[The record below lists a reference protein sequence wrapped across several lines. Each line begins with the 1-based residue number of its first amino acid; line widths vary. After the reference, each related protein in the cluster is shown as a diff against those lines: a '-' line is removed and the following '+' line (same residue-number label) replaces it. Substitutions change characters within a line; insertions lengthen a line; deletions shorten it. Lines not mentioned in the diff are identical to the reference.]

1 MEQRGQEVTTQES
14 AKRSLRDHPDAE
26 LILKLAIRW
35 RREQLKKDTIAESTY
50 ALALGVALDGMVHD
64 LAEKARGK

>member
-1 MEQRGQEVTTQES
+1 MSDEKPTG
-14 AKRSLRDHPDAE
+14 RSLRDHPDAE
-26 LILKLAIRW
+26 LILKLAIRL

-64 LAEKARGK
+64 LAEKAGGK